1 MKCSMKWTNPVHELA
16 ICQSL
21 LQQVEEIAQ
30 ERRATTVTRITV
42 SIGPLSG
49 VEANLLSQ
57 AFPLAA
63 AGSIAR
69 DAELVIETLPVRVKC
84 EQCGAETEARP
95 NRLLCG
101 ACGDYHTRLLSGDEM
116 LLASLELTS
125 ETREANHV

>member
-1 MKCSMKWTNPVHELA
+1 M
-16 ICQSL
+16 
-21 LQQVEEIAQ
+21 LQQVEQIAQ
-30 ERRATTVTRITV
+30 ERQATAVIRITV

-49 VEANLLSQ
+49 VEAHLLSQ

-101 ACGDYHTRLLSGDEM
+101 TCGDHHTRLLSGDEM

>member
-1 MKCSMKWTNPVHELA
+1 VHELA
-16 ICQSL
+16 ICQSM
-21 LQQVEEIAQ
+21 LQQVEQIAQ
-30 ERRATTVTRITV
+30 ERQATAVIRITV

-49 VEANLLSQ
+49 VEAHLLSQ

-101 ACGDYHTRLLSGDEM
+101 TCGDYHTRLLSGDEM

>member
-1 MKCSMKWTNPVHELA
+1 MKCSRKWTNPVHELA

-30 ERRATTVTRITV
+30 ERRARTVTRITV

-63 AGSIAR
+63 AGSVAR
-69 DAELVIETLPVRVKC
+69 NAELVIETLPVRVKC